1 MKHIHFDI
9 SPEVEAILPGT
20 FIQYL
25 CGLAEAAAKEYDGA
39 QAIVLRTQ
47 AVGTD
52 DLQEIIHYTEQMPTG
67 ERYYAYG
74 FAPVEAALC
83 IRRQS
88 GNTFSLTYAQTN
100 SAVAV

>member
-1 MKHIHFDI
+1 MKHIHIDI
-9 SPEVEAILPGT
+9 SSEVETILPGT

-25 CGLAEAAAKEYDGA
+25 CGLAEAAAAEHGGA
-39 QAIVLRTQ
+39 QAFVLRTQ
-47 AVGTD
+47 GLGTD

-74 FAPVEAALC
+74 FDPVDAALC
-83 IRRQS
+83 FRRQS
-88 GNTFSLTYAQTN
+88 GNTFSLTYTQTN